1 MWRQDFW
8 VKVVAGPQKS
18 HGLRCKYGLT
28 DSRNGNRHR
37 NPWKIRPRSPQRTK
51 THTYP
56 RFPLEVQCQLRQ
68 EKRPLYESRH
78 FMSEFLTGRL
88 TWEVY
93 VLHQSLVGR
102 TLRKQLKLKRV
113 NLNLYSALSFRNIS
127 QCASNQQTDET
138 LT

>member
-1 MWRQDFW
+1 MPIT
-8 VKVVAGPQKS
+8 AG
-18 HGLRCKYGLT
+18 
-28 DSRNGNRHR
+28 
-37 NPWKIRPRSPQRTK
+37 
-51 THTYP
+51 
-56 RFPLEVQCQLRQ
+56 
-68 EKRPLYESRH
+68 KRPLYESRH